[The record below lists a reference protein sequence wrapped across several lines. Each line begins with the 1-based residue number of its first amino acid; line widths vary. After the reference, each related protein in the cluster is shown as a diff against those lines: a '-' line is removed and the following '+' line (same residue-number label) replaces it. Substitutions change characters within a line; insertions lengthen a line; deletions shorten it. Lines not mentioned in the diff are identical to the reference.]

1 MANFPFETGK
11 YMPEADCYVARGE
24 KKMFIDHDLFGISDR
39 IKDIE
44 DEYFILFDMD
54 RGKYEVHSKANPKDT
69 YCFTVPY
76 KELDARVLE
85 YCRKTHIANNKE
97 LMKDLNKQAE
107 LHMKHQKKRRTDIL
121 EDRSLELYQ
130 KEVLGRQYFS

>member
-1 MANFPFETGK
+1 MANFPFETGR
-11 YMPEADCYVARGE
+11 YMPEADCYVSRGE

-44 DEYFILFDMD
+44 DEYFILFDLD

>member
-1 MANFPFETGK
+1 MANFPFETGR
-11 YMPEADCYVARGE
+11 YMPEADCYVSRGE

-85 YCRKTHIANNKE
+85 YCRKTHISNNKE

-107 LHMKHQKKRRTDIL
+107 IHKKHQHKRRMDVF